1 MRFCS
6 DCGAAVTFRI
16 PAGDTLPRH
25 VCDACE
31 TIHYSNPRI
40 IAGCVVEHDNRLLLC
55 RRAIEPRHGLWT
67 LPAGFMENGETTEQA
82 AARETL
88 EEASA
93 EVEIIAPYTLY
104 SLPHISQVYL
114 FYRARLLNDHHTPGA
129 ESLETALF
137 APDAI
142 PWETLAFTVIGVT
155 LRHYLDDRQR
165 GHYELHTGMIPARPR

>member
-6 DCGAAVTFRI
+6 DCGAGVTLRI
-16 PAGDTLPRH
+16 PAGDTLPRYC
-25 VCDACE
+25 CDACS

-40 IAGCVVEHDNRLLLC
+40 IAGCIVEHDDRLLLC

-88 EEASA
+88 EEADA
-93 EVEIIAPYTLY
+93 EVEIITPYTLY
-104 SLPHISQVYL
+104 SLPQISQVYL
-114 FYRARLLNDHHTPGA
+114 FYRARLLNDHYAAGA
-129 ESLETALF
+129 ESLETALI
-137 APDAI
+137 APDKI
-142 PWETLAFTVIGVT
+142 PWETLAFTIIGVT

-165 GHYELHTGMIPARPR
+165 GQFQLHTGTLPARPR